1 MNRVAKTD
9 LVVAEMEVVSLVV
22 IRYALSVIRGFALC
36 IIER

>member
-22 IRYALSVIRGFALC
+22 IRGFALC